1 MQVKS
6 QIQLLQ
12 ISLLTIDGWKPI
24 TGTLNLN
31 VMEMRWQWE
40 PVVLEVVVEFWIVQV
55 IADISFILFHSIFKR

>member
-1 MQVKS
+1 MQVKT

-24 TGTLNLN
+24 TGTQNLN

-40 PVVLEVVVEFWIVQV
+40 PVVVEVVEEIWIVQV
-55 IADISFILFHSIFKR
+55 IADISCILS

>member
-24 TGTLNLN
+24 TGTQNLN
-31 VMEMRWQWE
+31 VMEMRLQWE
-40 PVVLEVVVEFWIVQV
+40 PVVVEVVEEIWIVQV

>member
-24 TGTLNLN
+24 TGTQNLN
-31 VMEMRWQWE
+31 VMEMRLQWE
-40 PVVLEVVVEFWIVQV
+40 PVVVEVVEEIWIVQV
-55 IADISFILFHSIFKR
+55 IADISFILFYSIFKR

>member
-24 TGTLNLN
+24 TGTQNLN
-31 VMEMRWQWE
+31 VMEMRLQWE
-40 PVVLEVVVEFWIVQV
+40 PVVVEVVEEIWIVQV
-55 IADISFILFHSIFKR
+55 IADISCILFYSIFKR